1 MLDKN
6 RLADLKKYVEF
17 HLNKSVQDVA
27 YQVYES
33 IESHELIDYVSN
45 NQKPTFQE
53 LLFHFIDQKEISDV
67 AIYKKAGIDRRH
79 FSKIR
84 SNPNYQIGK
93 NTAIAF
99 CMALELSLEEAN
111 KLLHA
116 AGFTLSDSHT
126 KDLVIQ
132 YCLQN
137 EIYNLLDVND
147 ALDHFNLK
155 PLLDFRA

>member
-1 MLDKN
+1 VLDKKS
-6 RLADLKKYVEF
+6 LADLKKYVAF
-17 HLNKSVQDVA
+17 HINKSNQNIA
-27 YQVYES
+27 YEVYES
-33 IESHELIDYVSN
+33 MESRELIDYVSN
-45 NQKPTFQE
+45 HQKPTFHE
-53 LLFHFIDQKEISDV
+53 LLFHFIDQKETSDA

-84 SNPNYQIGK
+84 SNPKYQIGK
-93 NTAIAF
+93 KTAIAL

-111 KLLHA
+111 SLLHA

-126 KDLVIQ
+126 GDLVIQ

-137 EIYNLLDVND
+137 EIYNLLDVNE

-155 PLLDFRA
+155 PLLDLRK